1 MNTWYL
7 HHFCSLSCNDL
18 PCDLCIKIHCVQ
30 SYFSCVQLFATLWTV
45 AHQTPLSMGFSRQEY
60 WSRWPFPPPGEL
72 PDPRTGIQAT
82 SPALAGRFLTTS
94 TTWENPKPSQVNINH
109 IWVKPPLLYKNSTT
123 VAESHRTWT
132 GVEWEGVRINQLL
145 LVYSPSIYPLIRTG

>member
-1 MNTWYL
+1 MCCVL
-7 HHFCSLSCNDL
+7 SHFSL
-18 PCDLCIKIHCVQ
+18 
-30 SYFSCVQLFATLWTV
+30 VQLFASLWTR

-60 WSRWPFPPPGEL
+60 WSRLPFPPPEEL

-82 SPALAGRFLTTS
+82 TPALAGRFLTTS
-94 TTWENPKPSQVNINH
+94 TTWGNPKPSQVNINH

-145 LVYSPSIYPLIRTG
+145 LVYPFYAPSIYPLIRTE